1 MTNSSP
7 ERIPLEVPHEPNVER
22 GREAQPGSECSVG
35 SLT

>member
-22 GREAQPGSECSVG
+22 AARLSRVPNAQ
-35 SLT
+35 